1 MNFNMPVMPT
11 TSNLKVHMRR
21 VMKYLIEGFAVAVA
35 AYYIPSKMLK
45 FEEIVI
51 VAFTAAC
58 TFAILDWA
66 APQVASSARI
76 GAGFGIGAAQVGF

>member
-1 MNFNMPVMPT
+1 MNFMPSKT
-11 TSNLKVHMRR
+11 ELNGHMQR
-21 VMKYLIEGFAVAVA
+21 VVKYLIEGFAVAVA

-66 APQVASSARI
+66 APQIGENARL